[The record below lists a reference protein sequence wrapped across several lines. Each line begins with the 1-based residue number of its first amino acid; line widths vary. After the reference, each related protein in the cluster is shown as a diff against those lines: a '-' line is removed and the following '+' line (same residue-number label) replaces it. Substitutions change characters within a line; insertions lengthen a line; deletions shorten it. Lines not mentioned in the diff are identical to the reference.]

1 MLWNAAWYLSSGYE
15 RNDPRG
21 PESRV
26 YGVVW
31 EIATVQQCLFHAGS
45 TRKHRG
51 KGCRNLFLKELGT
64 DSFRSA
70 LSHTYCTQSPLY
82 FLSLS
87 IRLSIFLWFIETI
100 ERKADLVEIF
110 FRRNRRFC
118 WNSKSLKSVGERL
131 FCDLTSGRFKFFE
144 VSKIFFSYFILSI
157 FAILLSWKFQQT
169 NWNDEILRVNR
180 FTFMLFMIRTFYH
193 SWQKN
198 HLRNSI
204 F

>member
-118 WNSKSLKSVGERL
+118 WNSKSLKSVGESL
-131 FCDLTSGRFKFFE
+131 FYNIFLEKKHCFFKCK
-144 VSKIFFSYFILSI
+144 KI
-157 FAILLSWKFQQT
+157 
-169 NWNDEILRVNR
+169 
-180 FTFMLFMIRTFYH
+180 TFRDYTRM
-193 SWQKN
+193 N
-198 HLRNSI
+198 HLFLLGFLSNRI
-204 F
+204 FLREQLSRSKYEYSLRARENRVVES

>member
-87 IRLSIFLWFIETI
+87 LSVCLSFSDSSKRSKERQIWLKFSFEEIE
-100 ERKADLVEIF
+100 DFVEIRNPWRVWERDCFIIFF
-110 FRRNRRFC
+110 FR
-118 WNSKSLKSVGERL
+118 KKAL
-131 FCDLTSGRFKFFE
+131 FF
-144 VSKIFFSYFILSI
+144 
-157 FAILLSWKFQQT
+157 
-169 NWNDEILRVNR
+169 
-180 FTFMLFMIRTFYH
+180 
-193 SWQKN
+193 
-198 HLRNSI
+198 
-204 F
+204 